1 MLLETGLVKVALLA
15 TLENAVKLLTLY
27 LVAVDLLM
35 LLQVGARAE
44 LLIAEFALE
53 WLFSRVDPLVSD
65 QVRNLGEG
73 LLAAMHVALEGS
85 QFIVDSSMF
94 LQRGKLCETLI
105 TYVTKHIDKIFN
117 QFLSDNKKNKLGHL
131 GLNCG

>member
-15 TLENAVKLLTLY
+15 TLENTVKLLTLY

-117 QFLSDNKKNKLGHL
+117 QFLLDN
-131 GLNCG
+131 